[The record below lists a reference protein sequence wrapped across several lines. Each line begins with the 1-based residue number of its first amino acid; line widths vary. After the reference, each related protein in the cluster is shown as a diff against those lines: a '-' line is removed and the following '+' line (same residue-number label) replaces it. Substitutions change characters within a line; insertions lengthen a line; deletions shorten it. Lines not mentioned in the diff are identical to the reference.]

1 MTSEITISPAF
12 EALGLS
18 EPDGYTSDPLSDL
31 TELED
36 DDSEDND
43 NSKSTAPA
51 GDRKDGGTPDN
62 QKSERKAKRN
72 RDARVRNRAH
82 KKRKKAEKA
91 KELEEVQ
98 KKTLAIIYSCNPDEI
113 HIHNLR
119 RNQATLKKLQDR
131 EQLKKCPLSRA
142 DIDELIPEFKW
153 MCEPGIHLGF
163 VFRKDQHPLLVLAV
177 KISAWGGFHPAAQ
190 TEVQGTLQD
199 IMDWGELLY
208 EIKNNVAAKGPSGE
222 HDNPPLSP
230 KGKMVGIGWHLS
242 QEPGKTLVAYA
253 FKDKTVEGQKK
264 AKELI
269 SRLPKLAALFRHRLS
284 CLFPGGVGMLQAF
297 ADERGVLSFGDI
309 LDGDH
314 VERPFANSLTATRE
328 GFSNFQHMDNDAS
341 LIAYGMWFEAG
352 KQEDDQTWSFT
363 EDGDHEKT
371 KGGEFI
377 WGAFGIGLVEIF
389 WRGKLDFH
397 GTLESMDDEDYTR
410 FGTSIQ
416 ITAKGVN
423 AMEKLWNVKQLAE
436 SGHNIH
442 NLHPQ
447 SASRIT
453 TQNNRTESTSKA
465 SASQKR
471 KNEEKPFSIKQAQES
486 F

>member
-1 MTSEITISPAF
+1 
-12 EALGLS
+12 
-18 EPDGYTSDPLSDL
+18 
-31 TELED
+31 
-36 DDSEDND
+36 
-43 NSKSTAPA
+43 
-51 GDRKDGGTPDN
+51 
-62 QKSERKAKRN
+62 
-72 RDARVRNRAH
+72 
-82 KKRKKAEKA
+82 
-91 KELEEVQ
+91 
-98 KKTLAIIYSCNPDEI
+98 
-113 HIHNLR
+113 
-119 RNQATLKKLQDR
+119 
-131 EQLKKCPLSRA
+131 
-142 DIDELIPEFKW
+142 
-153 MCEPGIHLGF
+153 
-163 VFRKDQHPLLVLAV
+163 
-177 KISAWGGFHPAAQ
+177 
-190 TEVQGTLQD
+190 
-199 IMDWGELLY
+199 
-208 EIKNNVAAKGPSGE
+208 
-222 HDNPPLSP
+222 
-230 KGKMVGIGWHLS
+230 MVGIGWHLS

-253 FKDKTVEGQKK
+253 FKVYKTVEGQKK
-264 AKELI
+264 YELI
-269 SRLPKLAALFRHRLS
+269 SRLPKLAALFRHGLS

-297 ADERGVLSFGDI
+297 ADEGVLSFGDI

-328 GFSNFQHMDNDAS
+328 RFSNFQHMDNDAS

-352 KQEDDQTWSFT
+352 KRGGDQTWSFT

-377 WGAFGIGLVEIF
+377 WGAFGIGVDFEKSQGLVEIF
-389 WRGKLDFH
+389 WRGKLDSH

-465 SASQKR
+465 SVSQKR
-471 KNEEKPFSIKQAQES
+471 KNEENPSQLNKRKKVSKSKKA
-486 F
+486 

>member
-1 MTSEITISPAF
+1 M
-12 EALGLS
+12 ALQWYFYS
-18 EPDGYTSDPLSDL
+18 
-31 TELED
+31 
-36 DDSEDND
+36 
-43 NSKSTAPA
+43 A
-51 GDRKDGGTPDN
+51 
-62 QKSERKAKRN
+62 N
-72 RDARVRNRAH
+72 RDARVRNRAN

-163 VFRKDQHPLLVLAV
+163 VSRKDQHPLLVLAV

-208 EIKNNVAAKGPSGE
+208 EIKNNAAAKGPSGE

-269 SRLPKLAALFRHRLS
+269 SRLPKLAALFRHGLS

-341 LIAYGMWFEAG
+341 LIAYGMCLKRESERAIRRG
-352 KQEDDQTWSFT
+352 ASLKMVTMRKLRVGSLYGAPLESVLILRSSSSF
-363 EDGDHEKT
+363 
-371 KGGEFI
+371 FSVWPRLI
-377 WGAFGIGLVEIF
+377 SYCRSQGLVEIF
-389 WRGKLDFH
+389 WRGKLDSH

-471 KNEEKPFSIKQAQES
+471 KNEENPSQLNKRKKVSKSKKA
-486 F
+486 

>member
-51 GDRKDGGTPDN
+51 GDRKDGGTLDN
-62 QKSERKAKRN
+62 KKSEKKAKRN
-72 RDARVRNRAH
+72 RDARVRNRAN

-163 VFRKDQHPLLVLAV
+163 VSRKDQHPLLVLAV

-208 EIKNNVAAKGPSGE
+208 EIKNNTAAKGPSGG

-269 SRLPKLAALFRHRLS
+269 SRLPNLAALFRHGLS

-297 ADERGVLSFGDI
+297 ADDTWTMMRLLLHMLSFGDI

-341 LIAYGMWFEAG
+341 LIAYGLWFEAG
-352 KQEDDQTWSFT
+352 KQEGDQTWSFT

-377 WGAFGIGLVEIF
+377 
-389 WRGKLDFH
+389 
-397 GTLESMDDEDYTR
+397 
-410 FGTSIQ
+410 
-416 ITAKGVN
+416 
-423 AMEKLWNVKQLAE
+423 
-436 SGHNIH
+436 
-442 NLHPQ
+442 
-447 SASRIT
+447 
-453 TQNNRTESTSKA
+453 
-465 SASQKR
+465 
-471 KNEEKPFSIKQAQES
+471 
-486 F
+486 